1 MILDWD
7 LLVFMGA
14 LGIAAFSPGPGLAAV
29 VATVLAGGAKR
40 ALWFCGG
47 VILGD
52 LAWLALSLS
61 GLAVI
66 AQQVPVVFTIIK
78 WVGVAYLAYLAV
90 RIWRAPAGGNP
101 AATSHAGG
109 QNALTRLLTLDP
121 VPACRGLPVLFGVDD
136 SGTFDGWNTH
146 GVPLLSRDPDP
157 VSLLSCLTL
166 LPGEPGIRG
175 DPGVL
180 FRMGLPAGVCRW
192 EGLSFLSSL
201 TLQWNSFEFRQT
213 QLT

>member
-109 QNALTRLLTLDP
+109 QNALTRLLSGFTITMGNPKTMLFYMALLPSLLDP
-121 VPACRGLPVLFGVDD
+121 ASISLGFAASLSVATVFVLVVVLGIYVAAATAARGFMA
-136 SGTFDGWNTH
+136 N
-146 GVPLLSRDPDP
+146 SRS
-157 VSLLSCLTL
+157 VKRFNRVT
-166 LPGEPGIRG
+166 
-175 DPGVL
+175 
-180 FRMGLPAGVCRW
+180 AGALGGAAVWIASR
-192 EGLSFLSSL
+192 
-201 TLQWNSFEFRQT
+201 
-213 QLT
+213 